1 MTFSTCSVTEP
12 LQFEALVFNADN
24 WFVAQEIVVN
34 AIDDDIILESPYGSL
49 LRVVDIGE
57 MMDVNITL
65 LVSEMDIGMC
75 VYMHVV
81 FHHLSLCIPPEIKT
95 PSNEELNQ
103 DPLKHW
109 CSALIRTPFLSI
121 RASKVWVPL

>member
-12 LQFEALVFNADN
+12 LQFEVLVFNADN

-75 VYMHVV
+75 IYTHVLEY
-81 FHHLSLCIPPEIKT
+81 FTMPYHTCLITHDYRT
-95 PSNEELNQ
+95 PSNEE
-103 DPLKHW
+103 
-109 CSALIRTPFLSI
+109 
-121 RASKVWVPL
+121 